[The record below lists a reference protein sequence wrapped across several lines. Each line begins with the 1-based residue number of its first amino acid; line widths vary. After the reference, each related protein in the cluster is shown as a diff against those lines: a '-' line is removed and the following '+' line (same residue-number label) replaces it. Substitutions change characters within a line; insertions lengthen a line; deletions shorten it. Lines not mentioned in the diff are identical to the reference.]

1 MIPFSREREEREREI
16 GFLLDSSL
24 RKQRETEG
32 NERGRRKRDGGEFKR
47 GRHAS
52 ECLSFDVRTA

>member
-1 MIPFSREREEREREI
+1 MIPFSREREREI
-16 GFLLDSSL
+16 GFLDSSL
-24 RKQRETEG
+24 RKQRETER
-32 NERGRRKRDGGEFKR
+32 NERERDERGEFKR

>member
-24 RKQRETEG
+24 RKQRETER
-32 NERGRRKRDGGEFKR
+32 NEREREMRGGNLREEDTQ
-47 GRHAS
+47 AS
-52 ECLSFDVRTA
+52 V

>member
-24 RKQRETEG
+24 RKQRETER
-32 NERGRRKRDGGEFKR
+32 NERERDERGEFKR